1 VTGTD
6 NGTFHNVPFREMDG
20 AGLRGRLDRMM
31 VGDVADWHIR
41 DIARSQIDFRFR
53 WKNGHAADIAP

>member
-1 VTGTD
+1 VILRAGEI
-6 NGTFHNVPFREMDG
+6 FRNVVPRMAG

>member
-1 VTGTD
+1 MTGTD

-31 VGDVADWHIR
+31 GVMSLIGTFLPCR
-41 DIARSQIDFRFR
+41 PRQPMSGFRG
-53 WKNGHAADIAP
+53 KAAVPQKS